1 MIGLIVGSGMHDL
14 YIDEAQDRVIETP
27 YGEVEVVVGQ
37 WQGKAIVLLHRHGKD
52 HRYAPHQIPAKA
64 QMWALKMLGVT
75 KILATATVGGLSAE
89 NAPGHYAV
97 PDQILDYTW
106 GRDSTYWGDSGMP
119 RQHIDFTNPFTES
132 LRQALLGAAQT
143 LK

>member
-64 QMWALKMLGVT
+64 Q
-75 KILATATVGGLSAE
+75 IGL
-89 NAPGHYAV
+89 
-97 PDQILDYTW
+97 
-106 GRDSTYWGDSGMP
+106 
-119 RQHIDFTNPFTES
+119 
-132 LRQALLGAAQT
+132 
-143 LK
+143 